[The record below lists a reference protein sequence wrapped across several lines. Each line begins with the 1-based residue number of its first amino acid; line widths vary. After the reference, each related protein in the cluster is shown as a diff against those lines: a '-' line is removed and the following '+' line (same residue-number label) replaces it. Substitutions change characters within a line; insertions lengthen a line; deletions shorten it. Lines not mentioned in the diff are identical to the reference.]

1 MTPKEKALEIFNN
14 CDGYFNLRDEVFNC
28 AYIVVDQLKIEQ
40 NEKIKFWDKVE
51 QELKLLKEFLN
62 D

>member
-14 CDGYFNLRDEVFNC
+14 CDGSFNLTDEAFDC

-40 NEKIKFWDKVE
+40 KEKIIFWYKVE
-51 QELKLLKEFLN
+51 KN
-62 D
+62 